1 MGRGVRL
8 AKAAAAFGVAGF
20 AFGVLVAPRR
30 GYEGVGA
37 RWEKLSEY
45 RYAHRGLHDN
55 QTPAPENSLA
65 AFRLARE
72 WGYGSELDVHL
83 TADGQLVVIHDSRL
97 QRACGV
103 EGVVEE
109 KTLPELADLRL
120 FGTREGIPTFAQ
132 VLDVYEGGEGPCP
145 PLVVELKTYGA
156 NYAQLAECA
165 MAELDAHQVPYCV
178 ESFDPRVLWWL
189 RRNRPEVVRGQLSE
203 NFVLDNESDIGF
215 VRGVTHGALMCNLF
229 ARPDFV
235 AYRHDH
241 RRRLAVWLA
250 CNLLGARLV
259 TWTIKS
265 PQELAEVEAA
275 GGVGIFEGFEP
286 GPLKDLSEGGHA

>member
-1 MGRGVRL
+1 MGKVARL
-8 AKAAAAFGVAGF
+8 AKVTVVAAGAAAGLVAG
-20 AFGVLVAPRR
+20 ACALVAPRR
-30 GYEGVGA
+30 RDEGVAGT
-37 RWEKLSEY
+37 WEELSTY

-103 EGVVEE
+103 EGMVEE
-109 KTLPELADLRL
+109 KALPELADLRL

-132 VLDVYEGGEGPCP
+132 VLDVYEGGKGPCP
-145 PLVVELKTYGA
+145 PLVVELKTHGA
-156 NYAQLAECA
+156 NYAQLTERA
-165 MAELDAHQVPYCV
+165 MAELDSHHVPYCV

-189 RRNRPEVVRGQLSE
+189 RHNRPEVVRGQLSE
-203 NFVLDNESDIGF
+203 NFVLDKDSDLGF
-215 VRGVTHGALMCNLF
+215 VRGVTHGALMYNVF

-241 RRRLAVWLA
+241 RRRVAVWLA
-250 CNLLGARLV
+250 CKLLGARLV

-275 GGVGIFEGFEP
+275 SGVGIFEGFEP
-286 GPLKDLSEGGHA
+286 RPRKQEV

>member
-1 MGRGVRL
+1 MAIRRTALIAG
-8 AKAAAAFGVAGF
+8 AAATGIVAGICTI
-20 AFGVLVAPRR
+20 VAPRW
-30 GYEGVGA
+30 GDEQLKE
-37 RWEKLSEY
+37 RWEEISLY
-45 RYAHRGLHDN
+45 RFAHRGLHDN
-55 QTPAPENSLA
+55 RTPAPENSLA

-72 WGYGSELDVHL
+72 ADYGSELDVHL
-83 TADGQLVVIHDSRL
+83 SADGQLVVIHDSDLR
-97 QRACGV
+97 RACGTQGFV
-103 EGVVEE
+103 ERM
-109 KTLPELADLRL
+109 TADELGRRHL
-120 FGTREGIPTFAQ
+120 FGTKECIPTLAQ
-132 VLDVYEGGEGPCP
+132 VLEVYEKGQGTCP
-145 PLVVELKTYGA
+145 PLIIEAKTCGNNA
-156 NYAQLAECA
+156 DALTSAI

-203 NFVLDNESDIGF
+203 NFVLDNESDLGF
-215 VRGVTHGALMCNLF
+215 VRGATHGALIYNLF

-286 GPLKDLSEGGHA
+286 GPLKDLSEGSHA

>member
-1 MGRGVRL
+1 MSKVARL
-8 AKAAAAFGVAGF
+8 AKAAVVASGVAAGLV
-20 AFGVLVAPRR
+20 AGVCALVAPRR
-30 GYEGVGA
+30 KNGDVAETWEG
-37 RWEKLSEY
+37 LSTY

-55 QTPAPENSLA
+55 QSPAPENSLA

-103 EGVVEE
+103 DGVVEE
-109 KTLPELADLRL
+109 KTMAGLADLRL
-120 FGTREGIPTFAQ
+120 FGTQEGIPTFAQ
-132 VLDVYEGGEGPCP
+132 VLEVYEHADGPCP
-145 PLVVELKTYGA
+145 PLVVELKTHDG
-156 NYAQLAECA
+156 NYAQLAERA
-165 MAELDAHQVPYCV
+165 MEELDAHNVPYCV

-189 RRNRPEVVRGQLSE
+189 RHNRPEVVRGQLSE
-203 NFVLDNESDIGF
+203 NFLLDKDSDLDF
-215 VRGVTHGALMCNLF
+215 ARGATHGALLCNVF

-241 RRRLAVWLA
+241 RRRAAVWLA

-265 PQELAEVEAA
+265 PVELAEVESA

-286 GPLKDLSEGGHA
+286 GPRKQEA